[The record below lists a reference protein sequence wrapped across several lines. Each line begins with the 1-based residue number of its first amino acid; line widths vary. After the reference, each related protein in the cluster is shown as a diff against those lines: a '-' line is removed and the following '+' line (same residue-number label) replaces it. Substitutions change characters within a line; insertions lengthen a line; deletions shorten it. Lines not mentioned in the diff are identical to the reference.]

1 MKKQL
6 SILLALVLFSPLM
19 ELFAQQVRE
28 APPARGPIK
37 IQPVPGRGPIKIQP
51 VPRPGPGNRLP
62 IRPGGPA
69 QPKAAIN
76 WAQQQIVFIGD
87 LDTVVAGPVGRSF
100 PPMFT
105 HKLNF
110 TVKEVIRGNLKPGD
124 KIEASHVARQ
134 RVAPVFPVKAS
145 CIVGGEKSR
154 GSYRAVAV
162 EKVDPQKIASIRM
175 ACVLPLGWT
184 ADGGKVLS
192 PWSNLKV
199 RWPGAQKEGAT
210 HFCATTG
217 RPALMAGAA
226 VSFTVEKVPPQKE
239 IKWTNPDGDGEYKV
253 IVSNTSSKPVAVPA
267 LRKLGKRIL
276 WDDSLVILCQG
287 KTYSA
292 PAAKGIMDPST
303 PVVLAPGQKVSSV
316 INPLALEGPSWPRG
330 GYRIS
335 FQICL
340 GEKSSSQSFYYMARH
355 HDKIR
360 DLLKAGKPIRQ
371 TSAGD

>member
-6 SILLALVLFSPLM
+6 TILLTLILFSPLM

-37 IQPVPGRGPIKIQP
+37 IEPVPGRGPIKIQP

-69 QPKAAIN
+69 PQKAAIN
-76 WAQQQIVFIGD
+76 WAQQQMVFIGD
-87 LDTVVAGPVGRSF
+87 LDKVVAGPVGRSF

-110 TVKEVIRGNLKPGD
+110 TVKEVIRGNLKPGE
-124 KIEASHVARQ
+124 KIEVSHVARQ
-134 RVAPVFPVKAS
+134 RVAPVFPVNAS

-162 EKVDPQKIASIRM
+162 EKVDPKKIASIRM

-184 ADGGKVLS
+184 AEGGKVLS
-192 PWSNLKV
+192 PWANLKV

-239 IKWTNPDGDGEYKV
+239 IKWTNPDGDGEYKITVTNPTDKPLV
-253 IVSNTSSKPVAVPA
+253 IEA
-267 LRKLGKRIL
+267 LRRQGKRIL
-276 WDDSLVILCQG
+276 WKESLVVLCQG
-287 KTYSA
+287 KSFA
-292 PAAKGIMDPST
+292 VPGSVGLLRPSE
-303 PVVLAPGQKVSSV
+303 PVVLKPGQSISTIV
-316 INPLALEGPSWPRG
+316 NALALEGPSWPKG
-330 GYRIS
+330 GYRIE
-335 FQICL
+335 FQFCL
-340 GEKSSSQSFYYMARH
+340 GERSSKQSFYYMSRH
-355 HDKIR
+355 HDVIR
-360 DLLKAGKPIRQ
+360 SGLKKQ
-371 TSAGD
+371 VN